1 MRSESRRCRLLLV
14 RLCRASRLNPRTLT
28 GGYKY
33 NRQHAINGYFMR
45 FISKIEGAN
54 KEVFSSHLFLLE
66 VEMDVWTQQFR
77 KKRLDY
83 GVSQSKFSVALGI
96 SRSYLT
102 RIEGGKVVPP
112 DDTKRIMEEVLER
125 FNPEAPLTLLFDYV
139 KVRFPT
145 TDAEGII
152 KNIMKLN
159 VNFMVHEDHAPNN
172 YQESYIMGD
181 IFLMASD
188 DLEKGVL
195 LELKGRGCRQFES
208 FLEAQGRSWFDFFE
222 ACMSVKAVMKRL
234 DLAINDIT
242 GILSVPELTRKCE
255 NRECITRF
263 RTFKSYRSGELIK
276 NREEDKLG
284 MGNTLYIGSLKS
296 EVYICLYE
304 KDYEQYVKF
313 GIPIDETPIKNR
325 FELRLKDDRAQHA
338 VEDLL
343 YRYDVET
350 TVFSIINYYIR
361 FVEPDASKRRTD
373 WKTNARWACFLGENR
388 GKLKLTTAPEPYTL
402 DRTMNWL
409 ARQVAPTLK
418 MVLGLDNLRRTDLLN
433 EMVEHAKLTK
443 KQKKV
448 LEQEAAS
455 IEEVISM

>member
-1 MRSESRRCRLLLV
+1 
-14 RLCRASRLNPRTLT
+14 
-28 GGYKY
+28 
-33 NRQHAINGYFMR
+33 
-45 FISKIEGAN
+45 
-54 KEVFSSHLFLLE
+54 
-66 VEMDVWTQQFR
+66 MDVWVQQFR
-77 KKRLDY
+77 KRRLNY
-83 GVSQSKFSVALGI
+83 GISQSKLSVALGI
-96 SRSYLT
+96 SRQYLNQ
-102 RIEGGKVVPP
+102 IEGGKAVPP
-112 DDTKRIMEEVLER
+112 DDTKKMMEEVLER
-125 FNPEAPLTLLFDYV
+125 FNPEASLTLLFDYV
-139 KVRFPT
+139 KVRFPS
-145 TDAEGII
+145 TDVKWII
-152 KNIMKLN
+152 KEILKLN
-159 VNFMVHEDHAPNN
+159 INFMEHNDHAPNN
-172 YQESYIMGD
+172 YQESYVMRD

-195 LELKGRGCRQFES
+195 LELKGKGCRQFES
-208 FLEAQGRSWFDFFE
+208 FLEAQNRSWFDFFQ
-222 ACMSVKAVMKRL
+222 ACMSAKAVMKRL
-234 DLAINDIT
+234 DLAINDMT
-242 GILSVPELTRKCE
+242 GILSVPELTRKCD

-296 EVYICLYE
+296 DVYICLYE
-304 KDYEQYVKF
+304 KDYEQYVKL

-325 FELRLKDDRAQHA
+325 FELRLKDDRAQHT

-343 YRYDVET
+343 YGYDLET

-361 FVEPDASKRRTD
+361 FVDPGNSKRREN

-402 DRTMNWL
+402 DRTMNWI

-418 MVLGLDNLRRTDLLN
+418 MVLGLDTIRETDLLN
-433 EMVEHAKLTK
+433 EMVEHAELTK
-443 KQKKV
+443 KQKKI